1 MRLGTV
7 AFALGGAAVIVLV
20 AWHGAAAIGAEVLLA
35 AWAIPPIL
43 AIHAVNQFLS
53 GIAWRWS
60 VGGAHPTLARYFAI
74 RVIREA
80 VNSLLPTAQL
90 GGNLVGIRMLA
101 QRGVP
106 GMDAAAGTTIDVTI
120 EAVTQLAFAL
130 IGIAVLAHVSADTA
144 WAPWVQGSVAVMA
157 AGIAAFILVQQTAG
171 LRLFEWIARRFR
183 RFPLEATR
191 RLFAALAER
200 RRRPGRLAG
209 ACALQFLALVFGVG
223 ETWLALTA
231 MGRETSLAEALVL
244 ESLGLAVRSAG
255 FMVPAGL
262 AVQEAGFL
270 LLGGLLGLPPDQ
282 AIALSMVKRV
292 RELAFGL
299 PALAAWQWAELRRL
313 PRR

>member
-1 MRLGTV
+1 MRLGALAV
-7 AFALGGAAVIVLV
+7 ALGGGGVIALV
-20 AWHGAAAIGAEVLLA
+20 AWHGAAAIGAEVLQA

-43 AIHAVNQFLS
+43 AIHAVNQWLS

-60 VGGAHPTLARYFAI
+60 VGGRSPSLASYFGI

-90 GGNLVGIRMLA
+90 GGNLVAIRMLA

-106 GMDAAAGTTIDVTI
+106 AMGAAAGTTIDVTI

-130 IGIAVLAHVSADTA
+130 IGIALLAHLAGDTA
-144 WAPWVQGSVAVMA
+144 WAAWVQGGVVAMA
-157 AGIAAFILVQQTAG
+157 AGIAAFILLQLTLG
-171 LRLFEWIARRFR
+171 LRLLEFLARRIP
-183 RFPLEATR
+183 RFPLDAAR

-200 RRRPGRLAG
+200 RRQPGKLAR
-209 ACALQFLALVFGVG
+209 ATALQFLALILGIG
-223 ETWLALTA
+223 ETWLVLTA

-244 ESLGLAVRSAG
+244 ESLGLAVRGAA

-262 AVQEAGFL
+262 AAQEAGFL
-270 LLGGLLGLPPDQ
+270 LLGGVLGVPPDQ

-299 PALAAWQWAELRRL
+299 PALVAWQWAEVRRL
-313 PRR
+313 LRK

>member
-1 MRLGTV
+1 MRLGALAV
-7 AFALGGAAVIVLV
+7 ALGGGGVIALV
-20 AWHGAAAIGAEVLLA
+20 AWHGARAIGAEVLQA

-43 AIHAVNQFLS
+43 AIHAVNQWLS

-60 VGGAHPTLARYFAI
+60 VGGSHPSLASYLSI
-74 RVIREA
+74 RMIREA

-106 GMDAAAGTTIDVTI
+106 TISAAAGTTIDVTI

-130 IGIAVLAHVSADTA
+130 IGIALLARLAGDTD
-144 WAPWVQGSVAVMA
+144 WAQWVQGGVLAMA
-157 AGIAAFILVQQTAG
+157 AGIAAFILLQQAIG
-171 LRLFEWIARRFR
+171 LRLLNWLARRIP
-183 RFPLEATR
+183 RFPLDAATR
-191 RLFAALAER
+191 VFAALAER
-200 RRRPGRLAG
+200 RRHPGLLAR
-209 ACALQFLALVFGVG
+209 ATALQFLALILGIG
-223 ETWLALTA
+223 ETWLVLTA

-244 ESLGLAVRSAG
+244 ESLGLAVRGAS

-262 AVQEAGFL
+262 GVQEAGFV
-270 LLGGLLGLPPDQ
+270 LLGGLLGIPPEQ

-299 PALAAWQWAELRRL
+299 PALAMWQWHELRRQL
-313 PRR
+313 RR